1 LHQKSLIGNIKNFL
15 DNLKNKGTFPMKFTS
30 PNTQQGFTLIELMI
44 VVAIIGILASIAVPS
59 YQTYVKKA
67 KFSEVVMA
75 TSPYKTAIEL
85 CAQTTLASS
94 ATAITGCIGGSNGIP
109 ADISTSNG
117 NVASIA
123 TTTSGLI
130 TATAIGTSS
139 TADKGL
145 NGETYVMTPTITTGK
160 VTWINSGTCVSS
172 GLC

>member
-15 DNLKNKGTFPMKFTS
+15 DNLINKGTFPMKFTS

-75 TSPYKTAIEL
+75 TSTAKTGVEL
-85 CAQTTLASS
+85 CFQTLAALTECDDSK
-94 ATAITGCIGGSNGIP
+94 NGINTVG
-109 ADISTSNG
+109 ASGYLFSISTTDG
-117 NVASIA
+117 V
-123 TTTSGLI
+123 I
-130 TATAIGTSS
+130 TATAAS
-139 TADKGL
+139 TNGL
-145 NGETYVMTPTITTGK
+145 NGETYIMTPTINTGK
-160 VTWINSGTCVSS
+160 VTWINSGTCVTA

>member
-75 TSPYKTAIEL
+75 TSTTKMAVEL
-85 CAQTTLASS
+85 CFQNLATLTECDDSK
-94 ATAITGCIGGSNGIP
+94 NGINTVG
-109 ADISTSNG
+109 ASGYLLSISTTDG
-117 NVASIA
+117 V
-123 TTTSGLI
+123 I
-130 TATAIGTSS
+130 TATAIGSS
-139 TADKGL
+139 GAADKGL
-145 NGETYVMTPTITTGK
+145 NGETYILKPTTTTGK
-160 VTWINSGTCVSS
+160 VIWATDTSSTCVSA

>member
-1 LHQKSLIGNIKNFL
+1 
-15 DNLKNKGTFPMKFTS
+15 MKFTS
-30 PNTQQGFTLIELMI
+30 TNTQQGFTLIELMI

-117 NVASIA
+117 NVASI
-123 TTTSGLI
+123 TTTAAGVI
-130 TATAIGTSS
+130 TATAIS
-139 TADKGL
+139 ANGL
-145 NGETYVMTPTITTGK
+145 NGETYIMTPSINAGK
-160 VTWINSGTCVSS
+160 VTWINSGTCLTA
-172 GLC
+172 GIC

>member
-1 LHQKSLIGNIKNFL
+1 
-15 DNLKNKGTFPMKFTS
+15 MKFTS

-94 ATAITGCIGGSNGIP
+94 ATEITGCTGGSNGIP
-109 ADISTSNG
+109 ANISTSNG
-117 NVASIA
+117 NGNVASI
-123 TTTSGLI
+123 TTTAVGVI
-130 TATAIGTSS
+130 TATAIS
-139 TADKGL
+139 ANGL
-145 NGETYVMTPTITTGK
+145 NGETYVMTPTITAGK
-160 VTWINSGTCVSS
+160 VTWINSGTCVSA

>member
-1 LHQKSLIGNIKNFL
+1 
-15 DNLKNKGTFPMKFTS
+15 MKFTS

-94 ATAITGCIGGSNGIP
+94 ATEITGCTGGSNGIP
-109 ADISTSNG
+109 ANISTSNG
-117 NVASIA
+117 NVASI
-123 TTTSGLI
+123 TTTAVGVI
-130 TATAIGTSS
+130 TATAIS
-139 TADKGL
+139 ANGL
-145 NGETYVMTPTITTGK
+145 NGETYVMTPTITAGK
-160 VTWINSGTCVSS
+160 VTWINSGTCVSA

>member
-1 LHQKSLIGNIKNFL
+1 
-15 DNLKNKGTFPMKFTS
+15 MKFTS

-130 TATAIGTSS
+130 TATAVNTN
-139 TADKGL
+139 GL
-145 NGETYVMTPTITTGK
+145 NSENYILEPKLDSGK
-160 VTWINSGTCVSS
+160 VTWSTKSTSTCVSA